1 LNILLLIL
9 ISITLVLNLKA
20 SWVLSNSTYYDK
32 KQKLIQYFLVWLLPV
47 LGGVLVW
54 SIAVETSR
62 KRLSTDLSDNFGYG
76 ANSPSES
83 TGDIGGG
90 SD

>member
-1 LNILLLIL
+1 MNILLLIL
-9 ISITLVLNLKA
+9 ISIILGLNLKA
-20 SWVLSNSTYYDK
+20 SWALSHSTYYDK
-32 KQKLIQYFLVWLLPV
+32 KQKLIQYFFVWLLPV

-54 SIAVETSR
+54 SLAVETSS
-62 KRLSTDLSDNFGYG
+62 KRLSTDLSDHFGYG

-83 TGDIGGG
+83 TGDIGGS